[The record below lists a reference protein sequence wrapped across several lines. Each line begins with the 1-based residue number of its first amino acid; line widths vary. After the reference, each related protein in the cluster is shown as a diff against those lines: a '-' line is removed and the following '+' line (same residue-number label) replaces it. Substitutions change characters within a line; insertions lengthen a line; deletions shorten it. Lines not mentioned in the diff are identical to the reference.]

1 MSSSPPEGFRVRPA
15 TVEDAPAINELVIAA
30 DVAVQGWSDSTAVEL
45 VDWWRLTDL
54 AANSWVVED
63 DLLAAYGVVI
73 SYGES
78 AETDGFVHPDKAGL
92 GLGSWLLR
100 RGEDR
105 VRELGYAAVL
115 TWCLAP
121 DIDAR
126 VLFERSGYREVRRF
140 YRMLVEHEAEP
151 PPAEWPEG
159 FRVTTFE
166 PGDARAFHAALSEA
180 FAEEWNFA
188 PQPFEEWAE
197 RRINVPDFDPTLWFI
212 VREGN
217 PSAAAQRGSVR
228 SACAGAGADAVS
240 ASGSCGTPSRSST
253 GVASLESG
261 SESTRRTRRAQRV
274 STSVPAC
281 TSHTRLSRS
290 RRSSPEPPARQV
302 PRLQDVHG
310 GRARARVRVSLVWTR
325 LPGRVGSSSA
335 GVGRGR

>member
-30 DVAVQGWSDSTAVEL
+30 DVAVQGWSDSTAGEV

-63 DLLAAYGVVI
+63 DSLAAYGVVI

-78 AETDGFVHPDKAGL
+78 AETDAFVHPAKTSL

-121 DIDAR
+121 DMNAR

-151 PPAEWPEG
+151 APAEWPEG

-180 FAEEWNFA
+180 FAEEWNFT

-197 RRINVPDFDPTLWFI
+197 RRINVPDFDPALWFI

-217 PSAAAQRGSVR
+217 EIAAVLRGDPERGGAAWVGALGVRRRWRRRGLGMGLLRHAFAEFYRRGQPRVGLGVDAQNPT
-228 SACAGAGADAVS
+228 GA
-240 ASGSCGTPSRSST
+240 
-253 GVASLESG
+253 
-261 SESTRRTRRAQRV
+261 
-274 STSVPAC
+274 
-281 TSHTRLSRS
+281 TRLY
-290 RRSSPEPPARQV
+290 E
-302 PRLQDVHG
+302 
-310 GRARARVRVSLVWTR
+310 
-325 LPGRVGSSSA
+325 RVGMHIAYEAVAFKKELS
-335 GVGRGR
+335 